1 MKLLPITLAITLAMA
16 STLALASHHGTPP
29 AVGPKPMPGMAM
41 GMDHGMMGMM
51 GMEKMSPEE
60 HQKKMDEMFAQMDAN
75 SDGSVTKAEFT
86 AHHTAMMAKHRAMMD
101 GMQKHTPPA
110 AAPAPTPQTKPEAE
124 HKH

>member
-29 AVGPKPMPGMAM
+29 ADGAKPMPGMGM

-60 HQKKMDEMFAQMDAN
+60 HQKKMDEMFAKMDAN

-101 GMQKHTPPA
+101 GMHKQAPPA
-110 AAPAPTPQTKPEAE
+110 DAPAATPEAE

>member
-1 MKLLPITLAITLAMA
+1 MKFLPITLAIALTMA
-16 STLALASHHGTPP
+16 STLALASQHGTPP
-29 AVGPKPMPGMAM
+29 ADGAKPMPGM

-51 GMEKMSPEE
+51 GMEKMSPDQ
-60 HQKKMDEMFAQMDAN
+60 HQKMMDEMFAQMDAN

-101 GMQKHTPPA
+101 GMHKHTPPA